1 MKKRISA
8 FTAMV
13 IFIISTIIPGMA
25 FANNN
30 QVSNDNILISEN
42 NREGEMLFSNLF
54 FNNNDDVEKIISHF
68 DTNLSGDISM
78 PSISSIDINALINKL
93 QLDTNEEET
102 ICIIKNV
109 CEIDEYVEKDKITEA
124 TIGIAPLD
132 NIGGILGYNPNSIQP
147 LWKSEVH
154 NTDTTSI
161 AKSYFSNEIAAKI
174 GKANAD
180 VDVKY
185 SSGWGAITNH
195 ANQYIHFNEYA
206 SGSED
211 SRDYAASTWFVASE
225 LAWKKGQSDNAYM
238 YLGYALHPLQDKEAH
253 GQIDRGK
260 SIPAHTYLPGSNRHH
275 ADDKVG
281 WEWTN
286 SSRNDLKEV
295 SGSRVR
301 YNAAVAV
308 TREWLAKY
316 QNILK

>member
-1 MKKRISA
+1 MKKRIYTFISIA
-8 FTAMV
+8 V
-13 IFIISTIIPGMA
+13 FIILTMIPCIA
-25 FANNN
+25 FADN
-30 QVSNDNILISEN
+30 QIIDNEIIISSS
-42 NREGEMLFSNLF
+42 NRENEIMFSSLF
-54 FNNNDDVEKIISHF
+54 FNNNDDIEKIINYF
-68 DTNLSGDISM
+68 DTYLSEGNTM
-78 PSISSIDINALINKL
+78 PPINSINFTALINDL
-93 QLDTNEEET
+93 QLNTNEEET

-109 CEIDEYVEKDKITEA
+109 CEIDEYVEENKISEA
-124 TIGIAPLD
+124 TMGNAPLD

-161 AKSYFSNEIAAKI
+161 AKSYFSADIAAKI

-185 SSGWGAITNH
+185 SSGWGAIANH

-260 SIPAHTYLPGSNRHH
+260 SVPAHTYKAGSNRHH
-275 ADDKVG
+275 ADDKTG
-281 WEWTN
+281 WEWN
-286 SSRNDLKEV
+286 SNRSDLKEV
-295 SGSRVR
+295 AGSRVR
-301 YNAAVAV
+301 YNAAVTV
-308 TREWLAKY
+308 TREWLGKY
-316 QNILK
+316 KNILK